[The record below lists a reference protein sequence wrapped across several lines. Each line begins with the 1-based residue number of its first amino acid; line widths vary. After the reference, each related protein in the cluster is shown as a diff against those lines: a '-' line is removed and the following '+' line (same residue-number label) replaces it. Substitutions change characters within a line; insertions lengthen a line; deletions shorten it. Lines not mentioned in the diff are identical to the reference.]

1 MFYSNKLIECE
12 SFPVSRTTPA
22 ALPGLRW
29 RKIYREGWAYRV
41 ETDEANI
48 LLLWSHN
55 LGVSLVTGC
64 DSNELYNVIRYYLK
78 SNKIGM

>member
-41 ETDEANI
+41 ETEEANFI
-48 LLLWSHN
+48 T
-55 LGVSLVTGC
+55 V
-64 DSNELYNVIRYYLK
+64 K
-78 SNKIGM
+78 P